1 MKRAAFQVELYPRTP
16 RATPTLVGS
25 DNESLSHLVFYTS
38 IGRFTGGKGTKKE
51 IWEIKIIF
59 KKPES
64 GQIKQFIINVRHRTD
79 SKTLFH

>member
-1 MKRAAFQVELYPRTP
+1 LFSTQVLEGLPEE
-16 RATPTLVGS
+16 
-25 DNESLSHLVFYTS
+25 N
-38 IGRFTGGKGTKKE
+38 GTKKE

-79 SKTLFH
+79 SKTLYH

>member
-38 IGRFTGGKGTKKE
+38 IGRFTGGKGTKK
-51 IWEIKIIF
+51 KF
-59 KKPES
+59 
-64 GQIKQFIINVRHRTD
+64 GR
-79 SKTLFH
+79 SK